1 LDCEDAL
8 KGSEIH
14 DISLEFFTIS
24 FYEWLGHHDTLST
37 Q

>member
-14 DISLEFFTIS
+14 NISLEFLLLVFADGLTIS
-24 FYEWLGHHDTLST
+24 AH
-37 Q
+37 